1 MIVRP
6 LFLIIDIIFHH
17 IFLFLKDLQLFY
29 KEFLRFSGF
38 LSDMKKMILKG
49 IEALAE
55 FIFPRI
61 CLICGSRLISA
72 EKHLCMRC
80 LIDMPQTYFWNR
92 SHNPMADRFN
102 EMIEKNNHEAEHYAY
117 ACALFFYHSEAE
129 YRKIPYQLKYQ
140 SNMKIGTYFGKMLGC
155 RLSASLLWKDVDMVI
170 PVPLHRSRLWK
181 RGYNQAEVIA
191 AAIAVSLGVQMN
203 NEILIRNR
211 RTKTQTKVD
220 VQKKGSNVSG
230 AFTARKYSS
239 DIHIR
244 HILLVDDVFTT
255 GSTLMACFTA
265 LRSVFPPSVRIS
277 VATLGFVGGA

>member
-1 MIVRP
+1 
-6 LFLIIDIIFHH
+6 
-17 IFLFLKDLQLFY
+17 
-29 KEFLRFSGF
+29 
-38 LSDMKKMILKG
+38 
-49 IEALAE
+49 
-55 FIFPRI
+55 
-61 CLICGSRLISA
+61 
-72 EKHLCMRC
+72 
-80 LIDMPQTYFWNR
+80 
-92 SHNPMADRFN
+92 
-102 EMIEKNNHEAEHYAY
+102 
-117 ACALFFYHSEAE
+117 
-129 YRKIPYQLKYQ
+129 
-140 SNMKIGTYFGKMLGC
+140 MKIGTYFGKMLGC